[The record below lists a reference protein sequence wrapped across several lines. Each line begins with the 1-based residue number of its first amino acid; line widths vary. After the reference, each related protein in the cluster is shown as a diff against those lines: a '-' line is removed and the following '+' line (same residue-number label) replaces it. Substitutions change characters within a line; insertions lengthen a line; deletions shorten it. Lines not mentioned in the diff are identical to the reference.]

1 MKKIVY
7 SEIKGESKGYYTL
20 LAILGV
26 ILALALSAAWYMEH
40 NGHYVTGMDNQVVW
54 GLPHVFAI
62 FLIVAASG
70 ALNVASIGSVFG
82 KVVYKPLGRLSSLL
96 AVALLVGGLAV
107 LVLDLGRPDRLIVA
121 MTSFNF
127 TSIFALNIFFYIGF
141 MAIVAVYLWFQMDRS
156 KQKYASNAGVF
167 AFVWRLSLTTAT
179 GSIFGFLVAR
189 EAYDS
194 AIMAPLFIVMS
205 FSFGLAIFNLVLIAA
220 NNGTD
225 RDLGDLIIRRLGRL
239 LGIFAAAVLYF
250 TAVQHLTNLYAAEHS
265 GVERYI
271 LLEGGIITLLFWF
284 GQVIVGGIMP
294 ILMMLY
300 PGVIID
306 QQSVI
311 RASLLVII
319 GGISQVYVIV
329 IGGQSWP
336 LSLFPG
342 MEVSSTNADGVIAN
356 YSPSL
361 PEFALGIG
369 GIAITVLIVTLAI
382 KILRFLPV
390 TLANS
395 AVDPHYRIKSDNT

>member
-7 SEIKGESKGYYTL
+7 SEIKGESKGYIAL
-20 LAILGV
+20 LGILGL
-26 ILALALSAAWYMEH
+26 ILAVALSAAWYMEH
-40 NGHYVTGMDNQVVW
+40 NGHYVTGMNNQIVW

-70 ALNVASIGSVFG
+70 ALNVASIGSVFS
-82 KVVYKPLGRLSSLL
+82 KVIYKPLGRLSSLL
-96 AVALLVGGLAV
+96 AVALLIGGLAV

-121 MTSFNF
+121 MTHFNF

-141 MAIVAVYLWFQMDRS
+141 IAIIAVYLWFQMER
-156 KQKYASNAGVF
+156 KMHKHASSVGLF

-179 GSIFGFLVAR
+179 GSIFGFLAAR

-220 NNGTD
+220 NNGTE
-225 RDLGDLIIRRLGRL
+225 RELGELLLRHLGRL

-250 TAVQHLTNLYAAEHS
+250 TAVQHLTNLYAVEHS
-265 GVERYI
+265 GVEKYI
-271 LLEGGIITLLFWF
+271 LLDGGIITLLFWL
-284 GQVIVGGIMP
+284 GQVIIGGFMP
-294 ILMMLY
+294 VLMMLY
-300 PGVIID
+300 PGTTID

-311 RASLLVII
+311 RASAMIII
-319 GGISQVYVIV
+319 GGICQVYVIV

-342 MEVSSTNADGVIAN
+342 MEVSSTNTDGLIAN

-361 PEFALGIG
+361 AEFALGFG
-369 GIAITVLIVTLAI
+369 GIAISLLIITLAL
-382 KILRFLPV
+382 KILRLLPE

-395 AVDPHYRIKSDNT
+395 ALDPHYQINAKIR